1 MSLILVGKRFGR
13 FQASAAAGAAED
25 RCALTLDMDKCICCH
40 KCEVDCKIENLVPE
54 GIRLLRMVGLSPE
67 ESDGELRT
75 YNVRASCHQC
85 QLPACVSACPTGA
98 LKKSP
103 EGIVYQDATA
113 CVGCRIC
120 ELVCVNPGAL
130 SYDQGAKKILK
141 CDLCLKRLHDGLEP
155 ACVAGCLMKAL
166 SIERV
171 ADLGIR

>member
-1 MSLILVGKRFGR
+1 
-13 FQASAAAGAAED
+13 
-25 RCALTLDMDKCICCH
+25 
-40 KCEVDCKIENLVPE
+40 
-54 GIRLLRMVGLSPE
+54 MVGLNPE

-103 EGIVYQDATA
+103 EGSFTRTRQPASA
-113 CVGCRIC
+113 CQGYASWSASIA
-120 ELVCVNPGAL
+120 GTL
-130 SYDQGAKKILK
+130 SYDQSAKKILK

-166 SIERV
+166 SIKKV
-171 ADLGIR
+171 ADLAIR